1 MTKWDFIFYEIIIEL
16 SVQQHELD
24 FLFYF
29 RHNLKKGNPYFK
41 KFDILDNSNKK
52 NSS

>member
-41 KFDILDNSNKK
+41 NSTYILDNKK